1 MNGRTIESRWAEFG
15 LVRTAVAFTLLA
27 GAVAVVLPFLNALVV
42 ALTAICIA
50 GAARPGVPAPA
61 TGPPRR
67 RLAGWASGASLAS
80 GALAF
85 ALLPAP
91 WSIGRGLVLGAS
103 LLPMVVVAG
112 KSPPTRSARW
122 APAP

>member
-1 MNGRTIESRWAEFG
+1 MNGRTPESRWAEFG
-15 LVRTAVAFTLLA
+15 LVRTAVVFTLLA

-61 TGPPRR
+61 SGPRR
-67 RLAGWASGASLAS
+67 RLAGWASGASLTS

-103 LLPMVVVAG
+103 LLPLAAVVG
-112 KSPPTRSARW
+112 RSPRTRSARW
-122 APAP
+122 AAAP